1 MTESAIRLRSNQ
13 EGALTMCNGRLYG
26 LISAVMAVVV
36 IPAAGQETFHS
47 FRTPNFEVRYQ
58 PGIPEQDA
66 RKVAGYLEKDYT
78 YLSSVLRM
86 NIEKQTEVRIYD
98 TELKFSKGTGD
109 RKSERSASFRRGVL
123 HLKPVAK
130 LEAENRLAQ
139 ALSMEL
145 PMALL
150 EKAIMSG
157 CPQWLA
163 QSFAVYHAGVM
174 PDLSPPV
181 GTKLRYFSDLD
192 QDIQEHPD
200 PPKRQDVE
208 FLLGTTMKFF
218 IESFGEERTFQV
230 FGKFNGTMPIE
241 EVFRSWFGKEF
252 EAIEEAWALH
262 LTAAVG
268 VPPSR
273 SNKND

>member
-1 MTESAIRLRSNQ
+1 
-13 EGALTMCNGRLYG
+13 MCNGRLSG
-26 LISAVMAVVV
+26 IISAVMAVVV
-36 IPAAGQETFHS
+36 VPAAGQETFHS

-58 PGIPEQDA
+58 PGVTEQDA
-66 RKVAGYLEKDYT
+66 RKVAEYLEKDYT

-86 NIEKQTEVRIYD
+86 NIEQTEVRIYD
-98 TELKFSKGTGD
+98 TELKFSKAAGD
-109 RKSERSASFRRGVL
+109 RKTQRGASFRRGVL
-123 HLKPVAK
+123 HVKPVAK
-130 LEAENRLAQ
+130 LEAENSLAQ

-163 QSFAVYHAGVM
+163 QSFAVYHAGTM

-181 GTKLRYFSDLD
+181 GMKLRYFSDLD
-192 QDIQEHPD
+192 QEIQEHPD

-218 IESFGEERTFQV
+218 VESFGEEKAFQV
-230 FGKFNGTMPIE
+230 FGKFNGTMPVE
-241 EVFRSWFGKEF
+241 EIFRSWFGKEF
-252 EAIEEAWALH
+252 DAIEEAWALH
-262 LTAAVG
+262 MTAAVG

-273 SNKND
+273 GNKND

>member
-1 MTESAIRLRSNQ
+1 MTNRRLS
-13 EGALTMCNGRLYG
+13 GVSLV
-26 LISAVMAVVV
+26 ISAVMTAAVV
-36 IPAAGQETFHS
+36 PAAGQEVFHS
-47 FRTPNFEVRYQ
+47 FHTPNFEIRHQ

-66 RKVAGYLEKDYT
+66 REVAGYLEQDYT
-78 YLSSVLRM
+78 YLSKILRM
-86 NIEKQTEVRIYD
+86 NLEKQTEVRIYD
-98 TELKFSKGTGD
+98 TESKFAKAAGD
-109 RKSERSASFRRGVL
+109 RKSSKGAAFKRGVL
-123 HLKPVAK
+123 YLKPVAK

-150 EKAIMSG
+150 DQAIMSG

-163 QSFAVYHAGVM
+163 QSFAVYHAGIM

-192 QDIQEHPD
+192 EDIQESPD

-218 IESFGEERTFQV
+218 IESFGEEKAFQV

-252 EAIEEAWALH
+252 DAIEEAWALH
-262 LTAAVG
+262 MTAAVG